1 MPSASTFEPIAHTTF
16 GSSTTTVSFS
26 NIPQTYTDLVL
37 MVYAADTAGNYF
49 SNIQIRFN
57 GQTVG
62 TNNSSST
69 LIGRS
74 NTAIGFELNNRDGAW
89 GGYISGV
96 SGVFSQARVDIM
108 SYSQSDTYKAV
119 MYRSSLGVYD
129 SVNQPV
135 VEHGV
140 NSCRE
145 QNAITS
151 MVITVASTGLAG
163 SQFTLYGIKAAS

>member
-1 MPSASTFEPIAHTTF
+1 MPSASTYEPIAHTTL
-16 GSSTTTVSFS
+16 SSNNTTVTFS

-37 MVYAADTAGNYF
+37 MAYAADTAGNYF

-62 TNNSSST
+62 TNNSDST
-69 LIGRS
+69 IIGRS
-74 NTAIGFELNNRDGAW
+74 TTAIAFELNNRDGIW

-96 SGVFSQARVDIM
+96 SGVFSQAKLDIM
-108 SYSQSDTYKAV
+108 GYSQSDTYKTIL
-119 MYRSSLGVYD
+119 YRASLGVYD
-129 SVNQPV
+129 TIGAPV

-140 NSCRE
+140 NSYRD

-151 MVITVASTGLAG
+151 MVITSASTALAG

>member
-1 MPSASTFEPIAHTTF
+1 MPSASTYEPIAHTAL
-16 GSSTTTVSFS
+16 GSSTSTITFS

-37 MVYAADTAGNYF
+37 MMYAADTAGNYF

-62 TNNSSST
+62 TNNSGST
-69 LIGRS
+69 LIGRATS
-74 NTAIGFELNNRDGAW
+74 AIGFELNNRDGVW
-89 GGYISGV
+89 GGYVSAISGH
-96 SGVFSQARVDIM
+96 FSNARVDIM
-108 SYSQSDTYKAV
+108 SYSQSDTYKAIL
-119 MYRSSLGVYD
+119 YRASLGVYD
-129 SVNQPV
+129 VIGAPV

-140 NSCRE
+140 NSYRD

-163 SQFTLYGIKAAS
+163 SQFTLYGIRAAS

>member
-1 MPSASTFEPIAHTTF
+1 MPSASTYEPIAHTVL
-16 GSSTTTVSFS
+16 GSSTSLITFS

-57 GQTVG
+57 GLTVG
-62 TNNSSST
+62 TNHSSTT
-69 LIGRS
+69 LIGRATS
-74 NTAIGFELNNRDGAW
+74 VTSFVLNNRDGVW

-129 SVNQPV
+129 TVGAPV

-140 NSCRE
+140 NSYRD

-151 MVITVASTGLAG
+151 MVITAASTGLAG
-163 SQFTLYGIKAAS
+163 SQFTLYGIKAA